1 MKWYQK
7 RNNMYTFKKKSSKP
21 ATIDPP
27 KKGTS
32 LLSKL
37 VKDTDN
43 NSDSEKTVESLYDE
57 LDLITKKSPVKTLKK
72 IDKKSQNKSKSE
84 SDSESDSES
93 SLDSEITKTKSIKNI
108 TQPIVNNKGNNDT
121 IKNVDKNM
129 DKKKL
134 CRKCN
139 IEKSITEFSKHSG
152 TADKL
157 DNRCKHCVKEVKTKL
172 KTKIIDENDGKTTRD
187 IVRSAS
193 EYKDFFEPDDSHTD
207 WQGGKILGS
216 KYIRT
221 GDTKYTVRYN
231 GKYKVVGTE
240 KEANDYLIQQ
250 NILND
255 TCKNRYKI
263 VPYKNKKYII
273 MQLGENYVSLFSYQ
287 DLDYLRKVNIF
298 RTKSSTNINSKYYV
312 GVTINYINKLIHN
325 VLTNFDMCDHMNRCP
340 LDNRR
345 ENISLTDHSD
355 NNKNKSCIS
364 YKRIKTENDKIVA
377 KIKWTDNTK
386 GGFKQM
392 NEKKEF
398 DEMNDAKLWI
408 DERCEQLEEIN
419 KKTMDSDFL
428 ELKNEF
434 VEIMLKYAPEYKYL
448 DDVIFEEVI
457 NKIII
462 KESDDNKKKE
472 LKKLKLD
479 DTTEKLDKA
488 SKYDLFKNIDKDF
501 TLNKYNI
508 NIKNNMVQHISYD
521 NIEYKFCGH
530 CIKWLNIN
538 NFGISSS
545 TPDKFSKTCKECK
558 NGNKEHLRE
567 IKRAWAL
574 KNKEKLSAYNKA
586 YNMEHKKT
594 EAIDI

>member
-1 MKWYQK
+1 MKGYQK
-7 RNNMYTFKKKSSKP
+7 RNNMYTFKKKSTKP
-21 ATIDPP
+21 EPVDLPQ
-27 KKGTS
+27 KGTS

-43 NSDSEKTVESLYDE
+43 LSDSEKTIESMYDE
-57 LDLITKKSPVKTLKK
+57 LDVITKKTPVKTVKTLKK
-72 IDKKSQNKSKSE
+72 IDKKSTNIKYETQSDVNIESE
-84 SDSESDSES
+84 LELAKIKPVKNIIKIKKENEDNIDNDGKN
-93 SLDSEITKTKSIKNI
+93 LDKTK
-108 TQPIVNNKGNNDT
+108 
-121 IKNVDKNM
+121 
-129 DKKKL
+129 L
-134 CRKCN
+134 CKKCN

-157 DNRCKHCVKEVKTKL
+157 DNRCKQCVKAIKTKL
-172 KTKIIDENDGKTTRD
+172 KIQIINENEGKTTRD
-187 IVRSAS
+187 IVRSAC
-193 EYKDFFEPDDSHTD
+193 EYKDLFEPDDSHTN
-207 WQGGKILGS
+207 WQGGKISGS

-263 VPYKNKKYII
+263 VPYKNNKYII
-273 MQLGENYVSLFSYQ
+273 MQLGDNYVSLFSYQ

-392 NEKKEF
+392 VEKKEF
-398 DEMNDAKLWI
+398 DKMDDAKKWI
-408 DERCEQLEEIN
+408 EDKSENLEEIN
-419 KKTMDSDFL
+419 RKTLDSDFL
-428 ELKNEF
+428 ELRNEF
-434 VEIMLKYAPEYKYL
+434 IEIMSTYAPEFKYL
-448 DDVIFEEVI
+448 DDIVDEDIAN

-462 KESDDNKKKE
+462 KDSDENKKKE
-472 LKKLKLD
+472 LSKLKLD
-479 DTTEKLDKA
+479 ESTEKLDKT
-488 SKYDLFKNIDKDF
+488 SKYDLFKQIDKDF

-508 NIKNNMVQHISYD
+508 DIKNNTIQHIKY
-521 NIEYKFCGH
+521 NNVEYKFCGH
-530 CIKWLNIN
+530 CTKWLDIN
-538 NFGISSS
+538 NFSTSSS

-574 KNKEKLSAYNKA
+574 KNKEKLSAYNKE
-586 YNMEHKKT
+586 YNIIHKK
-594 EAIDI
+594 IHSNDI